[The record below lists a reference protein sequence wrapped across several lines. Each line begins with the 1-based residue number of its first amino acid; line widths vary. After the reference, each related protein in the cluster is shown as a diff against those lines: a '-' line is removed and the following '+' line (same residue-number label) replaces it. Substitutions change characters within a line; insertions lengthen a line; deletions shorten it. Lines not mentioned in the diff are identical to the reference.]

1 MACIPQ
7 ESGHGL
13 ARKRMLGDG
22 QAIDEEVALLTWPDF
37 DVPPQLR
44 AVGSAG
50 GDRRGGGGTERAEAQ
65 AEEHKRVVG
74 PVHVQKAW
82 SAEMKVSARASPGVA
97 GVCLYSLGRL
107 PCVL

>member
-1 MACIPQ
+1 MILSFSLMTPFMMP
-7 ESGHGL
+7 SGVPVV
-13 ARKRMLGDG
+13 
-22 QAIDEEVALLTWPDF
+22 I